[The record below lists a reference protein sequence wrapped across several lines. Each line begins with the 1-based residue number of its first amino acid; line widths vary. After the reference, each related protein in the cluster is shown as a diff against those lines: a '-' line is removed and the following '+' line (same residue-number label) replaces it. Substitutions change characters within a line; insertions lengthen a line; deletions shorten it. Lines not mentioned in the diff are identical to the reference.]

1 MKSITH
7 FVSVLVLSAIFVV
20 PVITSAQTQIYS
32 DSSGNFQYSNPNFSI
47 SFGNANA
54 FLCGPSSI
62 CKVATTILFIINSVL
77 VPVLFA
83 VAFIVFLYGIVLKYI
98 FSHGDPTKVSEGHKI
113 LLWGLLAFVIMIS
126 LWGLVN
132 VVANTFGLGGYAAP
146 AIPRS
151 Y

>member
-1 MKSITH
+1 MKSITRYA
-7 FVSVLVLSAIFVV
+7 SVFAISAMLVV
-20 PVITSAQTQIYS
+20 PSLAFAATQVYS

-47 SFGNANA
+47 SFGNSNA

-62 CKVATTILFIINSVL
+62 CKIATTILFVINSVL
-77 VPVLFA
+77 VPLLFA

-98 FSHGDPTKVSEGHKI
+98 FSHGDPTKVAEGHKI